1 MLADTFYRIVFKRRK
16 KMNEW
21 LPYAMMAGGQLIGN
35 LGSSDAKQVGTAQ
48 APGDA
53 WLQGMIQPGMAQS
66 LANLYQG
73 GSAYPVPQAPTPNYQ
88 ISPYATPQAQY
99 QSPAD
104 FAGGYTDIL
113 NKMIE
118 PYGESLGTGMG
129 GWSGGGQNV
138 LGSAMG
144 QIAPQIMN
152 QYTQYQLP
160 YQQMAMQG
168 AGDVFNAQNQQGQLG
183 YQGQLQGYGY
193 QNAAMN
199 PYNYY
204 GMYQGST
211 GSPMVQP
218 SQQDPWAQALQTG
231 MMMYGMNSMSPFG
244 SASAGAGASGIGAG
258 YGVGGAVGAY
268 GTGAAASTYGTGAGL
283 GSYAAGM
290 EGAGAGSSI
299 GAGAGGTGAVAGGI
313 GAAALNLYGAYNT
326 YKNWGVENAPGGVN
340 YIQSYLKGSPAGS
353 DVSGFKGV
361 MPGQDWWNNPYNV
374 ASMLSAGDLSFDQN
388 NPLVKMVQ
396 NREVTYEQLGAL
408 MNQYAQHREP
418 GG

>member
-1 MLADTFYRIVFKRRK
+1 MAY
-16 KMNEW
+16 EW
-21 LPYAMMAGGQLIGN
+21 LPYAMMMGGQLIGN

-48 APGDA
+48 SPGDA
-53 WLQGMIQPGMAQS
+53 WLQGMIQPGMTQS

-73 GSAYPVPQAPTPNYQ
+73 GSAYPVPQAPQANYQ
-88 ISPYATPQAQY
+88 LPQAPYASPYDMIQSGEMQTAQNLREQFY
-99 QSPAD
+99 
-104 FAGGYTDIL
+104 
-113 NKMIE
+113 
-118 PYGESLGTGMG
+118 
-129 GWSGGGQNV
+129 GGGGG
-138 LGSAMG
+138 GSAMG
-144 QIAPQIMN
+144 GVSGQGQVFDSNLATNMAQGATSRYAAM
-152 QYTQYQLP
+152 QLP
-160 YQQMAMQG
+160 YDQML
-168 AGDVFNAQNQQGQLG
+168 NQQGQLG

-199 PYNYY
+199 PYQYY
-204 GMYQGST
+204 GMYPGVT
-211 GSPMVQP
+211 GNPMIQP

-231 MMMYGMNSMSPFG
+231 MMMYGMNSMGGTSSPFG
-244 SASAGAGASGIGAG
+244 SALAGAGASGIGAG

-374 ASMLSAGDLSFDQN
+374 ASMLSSGDLSFDQN